1 MAGVTFTVEF
11 SAEAVRAALESFV
24 ARMDKPTAFYQSVG
38 EYMVGTAIK
47 RNFDSETAPDGTAWA
62 KLRPVTIKRR
72 EKAGQV
78 PIAILSASR
87 SLRNA
92 IAAQPGPDGVRI
104 GTPMEYAAVMQ
115 SGAAQGKFGE
125 RKGVNKLGRNYRFD
139 LPWGDIPARPYLGLS
154 AEDEEEIIRI
164 AQDWISLT

>member
-11 SAEAVRAALESFV
+11 SAEAVRAALEDFLG
-24 ARMDKPTAFYQSVG
+24 RMGKPTPFYKSVG
-38 EYMVGTAIK
+38 EYMTGTAIK

-72 EKAGQV
+72 EKAGQT
-78 PIAILSASR
+78 PIVILNASGR
-87 SLRNA
+87 LKNS
-92 IAAQPGPDGVRI
+92 IISQPGPDGVEI
-104 GTPMEYAAVMQ
+104 GSPVIYANVMQ